1 MGLAEREE
9 KRSSVVGQMINIPV
23 DAGKKVKTGR
33 AGKNDPK
40 LIQRGYYLTPELAKE
55 VKIRAV
61 MEGKNDYEI
70 VMEALERFL
79 R

>member
-9 KRSSVVGQMINIPV
+9 KRSSVVGQMINIPA
-23 DAGKKVKTGR
+23 DTRKKVK
-33 AGKNDPK
+33 AGADDPK

>member
-9 KRSSVVGQMINIPV
+9 KRSSVVGQMINIP
-23 DAGKKVKTGR
+23 ANTRKKVK
-33 AGKNDPK
+33 AGEDDPK